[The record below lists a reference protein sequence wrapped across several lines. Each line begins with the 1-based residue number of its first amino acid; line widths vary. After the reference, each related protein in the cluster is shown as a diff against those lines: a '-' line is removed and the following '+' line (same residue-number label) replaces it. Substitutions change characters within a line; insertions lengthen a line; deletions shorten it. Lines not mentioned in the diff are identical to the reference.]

1 MVVITIHVIYQMAE
15 TRAVCLIPEK
25 TQEIGRKCPNHVII
39 FIATRENT
47 GSTVV

>member
-1 MVVITIHVIYQMAE
+1 MAVITIHVIYQMAE